1 MIKGLLVA
9 IVMMCLTVGAWAQY
23 TITGTIYDENK
34 EPLAGATISVKEAPE
49 RGTIT
54 DENGKYK
61 LVIPNNKDVSLH
73 VSFIGYAAQT
83 VKVSGCKNAAKDFYM
98 LEDQEILDEIVVT
111 GTRTPRLLKEVPILT
126 RVIKNDDIKMHNV
139 THIGELL
146 QVELPG
152 IEFSYSMNQQVS
164 LNMQGFGGNSVLF
177 LVDGERVAGE
187 TLDNI
192 DYNRLN
198 LDNVERIEI
207 VKGGV
212 SSLYGSNAVGGVV
225 NLISKDES
233 RPWSVNVNTLFGAHG
248 EQRYG
253 TSLGV
258 KKGKISNTV
267 NAQYHKVGA
276 IEFDNAGDYDK
287 IYANKNWNVKDRLVY
302 KPLDNLKFTANA
314 GFFFRERDSQT
325 TVKERYRSLNGGLK
339 GNYSFTNHDDFEV
352 AYTFDEYDKSD
363 YGIVSK
369 LDVRDY
375 SNVQHTGRAL
385 YNHTFLGRN
394 ILTVGGGF
402 MRDYLMTYQFTNN
415 GHHEQYTAD
424 GFAQFDWS
432 INRDLNVIG
441 GLRYDYFSDADIHHI
456 SPQVAVRYKWN
467 RCSLRGS
474 YASGFRAPT
483 LKEMYMSFNMANIF
497 MIYGNP
503 DLKPESSHNFS
514 VSAEYLNGNYNL
526 TVNGFYNL
534 VDNRITTAWNK
545 AKMGMVYTNMAKLNI
560 CGVDINASAN
570 FPCGISAKV
579 SYAFTHE
586 HIKKGEPLTSSTRP
600 HTATARI
607 EYGKHW
613 KNYGLKAALNG
624 RFLSQV
630 TTDVYTS
637 STSYEETVKETYP
650 AYTVWNLNLIHDIW
664 KGINVTMG
672 IDNLFNY
679 VPKYYYSN
687 SPSTTGITF
696 WAGLSLDVDKFFK

>member
-1 MIKGLLVA
+1 MMKRFSA
-9 IVMMCLTVGAWAQY
+9 AAVMMCLAASIWAQY
-23 TITGTIYDENK
+23 TITGTVYDENK
-34 EPLAGATISVKEAPE
+34 EPLAGATVSVVDAPE
-49 RGTIT
+49 KGTVT
-54 DENGKYK
+54 DLNGKYK
-61 LVIPNNKDVSLH
+61 LVISDNKEVSLH
-73 VSFIGYAAQT
+73 ASFIGYTPQSA
-83 VKVSGCKNAAKDFYM
+83 KVSPENPAVKDFFM
-98 LEDQEILDEIVVT
+98 REDREMLDEIVVT

-126 RVIKNDDIKMHNV
+126 RVIKNEDIKMHNV

-146 QVELPG
+146 QAELPG

-212 SSLYGSNAVGGVV
+212 SSLYGSNAVGGVI
-225 NLISKDES
+225 NLISKEEAK
-233 RPWSVNVNTLFGAHG
+233 PWTVNLNSHFGAHG

-258 KKGKISNTV
+258 KKGKISNTI
-267 NAQYHKVGA
+267 NAQYHRVGA
-276 IEFDNAGDYDK
+276 IDLGNSGDYDK
-287 IYANKNWNVKDRLVY
+287 IYANKNWNVKERFVY

-314 GFFFRERDSQT
+314 GYFFRERDSQA

-339 GNYSFTNHDDFEV
+339 GNYSFTDHNDLELS
-352 AYTFDEYDKSD
+352 YTFDEYDKSD
-363 YGIVSK
+363 YGLVTK

-385 YNHTFLGRN
+385 YNHTFVKRN
-394 ILTVGGGF
+394 ILTVGGGV
-402 MRDYLMTYQFTNN
+402 MRDYLMSYQFS
-415 GHHEQYTAD
+415 GKGSHEQYTAD

-432 INRDLNVIG
+432 INKDLNVIG
-441 GLRYDYFSDADIHHI
+441 GLRYDYFSEADIQHL

-514 VSAEYLNGNYNL
+514 LSAEYLKGNYNL

-545 AKMGMVYTNMAKLNI
+545 AKEGMVYTNMDKLNI
-560 CGVDINASAN
+560 CGVDVNASAN
-570 FPCGISAKV
+570 FPCGISAKL

-600 HTATARI
+600 HTATARV
-607 EYGKHW
+607 EYGKNW
-613 KNYGLKAALNG
+613 KNYGFKVSLNG
-624 RFLSQV
+624 RFLSKV

-637 STSYEETVKETYP
+637 TTSYEETVKETYP
-650 AYTVWNLNLIHDIW
+650 AYTVWNLNIIHDIW

-679 VPKYYYSN
+679 VPEYYYSN
-687 SPSTTGITF
+687 SPSTTGITV
-696 WAGLSLDVDKFFK
+696 WAGLSLDIDKFFK